1 MDLDD
6 FTDPRMRFIRLL
18 LSQGLYPAIATLCND
33 HLFIKYMQYCENTY
47 KNIYGISSADVP
59 SFNFYNPPNHQKFL
73 EVAPVYGVRLI
84 DEQLFNDFIRR
95 RIYSSLQ
102 GLQQLLVHPEFN
114 MEFVPKEF
122 YNMDSADMIFTLLNY
137 VPNVA
142 NKIEFPIYE
151 LEVLEVQQLLQAG
164 CNVTQAFISLFYG
177 VETFNIEQFRALLS
191 ICISLGAKFD
201 DDFKVNSFPE
211 FIFELFRDDN
221 PKVVDAIKI
230 LIDHGLILDK
240 FYLSSIREI
249 NEEFYDTYIDEILD
263 YLDIYRNNWSLNDRQ
278 YETKDQTLII
288 NYLLDHNV
296 STAKK
301 KYGDATILNT
311 YLHQLPIE
319 LLELIIHYMVLFDNM
334 DKKVIKHL
342 NGPKRRS
349 KRY

>member
-6 FTDPRMRFIRLL
+6 FTDSRMRFIRLL
-18 LSQGLYPAIATLCND
+18 LSQGLYPAIATLRND
-33 HLFIKYMQYCENTY
+33 RLFIDYMNYCEN
-47 KNIYGISSADVP
+47 IYSLSFAQVP
-59 SFNFYNPPNHQKFL
+59 RFNFYNPPNHQKFL
-73 EVAPVYGVRLI
+73 EVAPVYGFRLI
-84 DEQLFNDFIRR
+84 DEQLFNNFISRCM
-95 RIYSSLQ
+95 YSSLQ

-122 YNMDSADMIFTLLNY
+122 YNMDSAEMIFTLLNY

-164 CNVTQAFISLFYG
+164 CNVKKAFISLFYG

-221 PKVVDAIKI
+221 PKLVVDAIKI

-240 FYLSSIREI
+240 FYLSSIHEI
-249 NEEFYDTYIDEILD
+249 NKEFYETYIDEILD
-263 YLDIYRNNWSLNDRQ
+263 YFDIYRNNWSINHRQ
-278 YETKDQTLII
+278 YETKDQELII

-349 KRY
+349 NRY